1 MARTPS
7 ASVMPGGAGFF
18 SQKVWAMSRPERLAL
33 VDHDDQTVPVVAQC
47 RLLKVARSTLLLP
60 AGAGQ
65 HGRSG
70 GDAPDG
76 RAVSGFTFLW
86 IASDGGGVA
95 PRGLDGEPQA
105 GQTADAGHGAGGD
118 LPEAEHQLEASR

>member
-1 MARTPS
+1 
-7 ASVMPGGAGFF
+7 MPA
-18 SQKVWAMSRPERLAL
+18 AESRAF
-33 VDHDDQTVPVVAQC
+33 DA
-47 RLLKVARSTLLLP
+47 LLP

-95 PRGLDGEPQA
+95 PRGLAGEPQA

-118 LPEAEHQLEASR
+118 LPEAEHQPEASRSQGIPLSVTGSGHRSAEPGRGAPTSLTFRWPKGS